1 MDDRVTS
8 PNPTD
13 DFDKIG
19 ALLRGAYRDSQTGK
33 TVSVATGSLVIAP
46 SLAGMRQELIAEL
59 GLGRHLAVVSDPT
72 THTVSAGAV
81 ERDLIG
87 SQVTSIVLP
96 DRPEADLETVET
108 IRAATASCDALIAVG
123 SGTINDLVKYAS
135 ALDGKPYA
143 VFATAPS
150 MNGYTSLTAAITEHG
165 HKKSLPAQA
174 PAGAFF
180 DLSILAAAPARMV
193 RAGLGD
199 SLCRTTAEAD
209 WLLAH
214 LLLDRPFRQL
224 PFDLLRDDETALFDN
239 AADLI
244 AGDLDVME
252 LLVRTLVLSGF
263 GTAIVGSS
271 EPASQGEHLVSHYI
285 DMFQSPSRPPV
296 FHGEQIGVTTL
307 SMARLQEEVL
317 ESAPI
322 LAADRETYESFAER
336 YGPEIAASCW
346 KEFEAKRLD
355 AGRADGLNARIA
367 GRWSDIRGRTMEILL
382 PSQRLSAILA
392 AAGAPL
398 TPEEIHLNRGFYER
412 ALLRGREIRNRYT
425 FLDLA
430 ANSGRLAGLVST
442 L

>member
-1 MDDRVTS
+1 MDDLVTS

-13 DFDKIG
+13 DIDKIG

-33 TVSVATGSLVIAP
+33 PVSIATRSLVIVP
-46 SLAGMRQELIAEL
+46 SLAGMQAELIAEL
-59 GLGRHLAVVSDPT
+59 GLGRHLAIISDPT
-72 THTVSAGAV
+72 TYAVSASAI
-81 ERDLIG
+81 EHELSA
-87 SQVTSIVLP
+87 SQVTSVVLP
-96 DRPEADLETVET
+96 DRPEADLETVAT

-135 ALDGKPYA
+135 ALDRKPYA

-150 MNGYTSLTAAITEHG
+150 MNGYTSLTAAITEHR

-180 DLSILAAAPARMV
+180 DLSVLAAAPARMI

-214 LLLDRPFRQL
+214 LVLDRPFRQL
-224 PFDLLRDDETALFDN
+224 PFDLLRDDEPALLDN
-239 AADLI
+239 AADLV
-244 AGDLDVME
+244 AGDPDVME

-263 GTAIVGSS
+263 GTAIIGSS
-271 EPASQGEHLVSHYI
+271 EPASQGEHLVSHFI

-307 SMARLQEEVL
+307 SMARLQEEML
-317 ESAPI
+317 ESVPI
-322 LAADRETYESFAER
+322 LEADTETYGSFAER
-336 YGPEIAASCW
+336 YGTELAASCW
-346 KEFEAKRLD
+346 EEFEGKRLD
-355 AGRADGLNARIA
+355 AERADALNARITEQWPDVREKIEA
-367 GRWSDIRGRTMEILL
+367 ILL

-398 TPEEIHLNRGFYER
+398 TPEEIHLDRAFYEN